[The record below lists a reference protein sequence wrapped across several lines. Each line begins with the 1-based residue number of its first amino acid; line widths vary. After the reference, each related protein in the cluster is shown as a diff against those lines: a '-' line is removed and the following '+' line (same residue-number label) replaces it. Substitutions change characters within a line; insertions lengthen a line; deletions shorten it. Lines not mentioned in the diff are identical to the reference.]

1 MKVANSVADLVGGT
15 PLVRLNKLTE
25 GLEANVFAKLEYF
38 NPGASVKD
46 RLGFALI
53 TDAEER
59 GILTPESTI
68 IEPTSGNTGIGLAM
82 IAAVKGYR
90 LIVTMPES
98 MSKERRNLLKAYGA
112 EIVLTQAPLG
122 MKGAVAKAEE
132 LAKEI
137 PNSFLP
143 QQFKNQANVEMHKRT
158 TANEI
163 WDDTDGSVDIFVAGV
178 GTGGTITG
186 VSEVLKQRKPELH
199 SVAVEPKESPV
210 LAGGQPGPHKIQG
223 IGAGFIPDIVK
234 TDLIDEVF
242 HVNIDQSLQTA
253 KALAKSEGILS
264 GISSGA
270 NVYAALELAKKPE
283 NKGKNI
289 VVIICDTG
297 ERYLSTPL
305 YNFEEELGQLT
316 VSL

>member
-1 MKVANSVADLVGGT
+1 MKIANTVADLVGGT
-15 PLVRLNKLTE
+15 PLVRLNRLTQ
-25 GLEANVFAKLEYF
+25 GLQANVFAKLEYF

-46 RLGFALI
+46 RLGYALI

-59 GILTPESTI
+59 GILKPGSVI

-90 LIVTMPES
+90 LVVTMPES
-98 MSKERRNLLKAYGA
+98 MSRERRNLLKAYGA
-112 EIVLTQAPLG
+112 EIVLTPASQG
-122 MKGAVAKAEE
+122 MKGAVARAEQ
-132 LAKEI
+132 LAAET

-143 QQFKNQANVEMHKRT
+143 QQFKNMANVAMHKRT

-163 WDDTDGSVDIFVAGV
+163 WDDTDGTVDMLVAGV

-186 VSEVLKQRKPELH
+186 VAEVIKQRKP
-199 SVAVEPKESPV
+199 SFQAIAVEPQESPV
-210 LAGGQPGPHKIQG
+210 LAGGQAGPHRIQG
-223 IGAGFIPDIVK
+223 IGAGFVPEIVNR
-234 TDLIDEVF
+234 DLIDEVV
-242 HVNIDQSLQTA
+242 HVNIDQ
-253 KALAKSEGILS
+253 ALHMALRLAREEGILS

-270 NVYAALELAKKPE
+270 NVHAALQVAARPE
-283 NKGKNI
+283 NRGKNI

-305 YNFEEELGQLT
+305 YNFEEELSQLT
-316 VSL
+316 VNL